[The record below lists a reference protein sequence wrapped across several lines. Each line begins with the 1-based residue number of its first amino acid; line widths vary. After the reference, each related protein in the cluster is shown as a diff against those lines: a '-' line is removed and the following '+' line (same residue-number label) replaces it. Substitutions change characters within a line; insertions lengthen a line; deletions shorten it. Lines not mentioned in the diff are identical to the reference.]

1 MNEENIVGLSDI
13 DKSLELDRYV
23 PDLIDEEKEYY
34 LKKYLNVDYFV
45 FFDEF
50 IKEQRVKNQMF
61 IKDPISLLNEDEDF
75 LKLWEKRDNLVQLV
89 PEYFTNNNIKNF
101 LTNHSTSVMFKQ
113 WSWCWGS
120 VKILPMF
127 FKENDIAFSP
137 EWVYYK
143 NYFIFLHPI
152 LFQLDLFWVDF
163 LETYWKL
170 HKNWVVF
177 KICLDLNTMVSLDHY
192 RRIELEKGI
201 LYWKPYSDDNLF
213 EWNKEAYFTK
223 LIRDEKVEKY
233 QGNNITSTEFLIDQ
247 KNGSFEIEEIIA
259 KDWIYINRYIHT
271 LFDINTKNIIHFD
284 GSLLTYNKDS
294 YNNRKCIIWN
304 SY

>member
-113 WSWCWGS
+113 
-120 VKILPMF
+120 
-127 FKENDIAFSP
+127 
-137 EWVYYK
+137 
-143 NYFIFLHPI
+143 
-152 LFQLDLFWVDF
+152 
-163 LETYWKL
+163 
-170 HKNWVVF
+170 
-177 KICLDLNTMVSLDHY
+177 
-192 RRIELEKGI
+192 
-201 LYWKPYSDDNLF
+201 
-213 EWNKEAYFTK
+213 
-223 LIRDEKVEKY
+223 
-233 QGNNITSTEFLIDQ
+233 
-247 KNGSFEIEEIIA
+247 
-259 KDWIYINRYIHT
+259 
-271 LFDINTKNIIHFD
+271 
-284 GSLLTYNKDS
+284 
-294 YNNRKCIIWN
+294 
-304 SY
+304 